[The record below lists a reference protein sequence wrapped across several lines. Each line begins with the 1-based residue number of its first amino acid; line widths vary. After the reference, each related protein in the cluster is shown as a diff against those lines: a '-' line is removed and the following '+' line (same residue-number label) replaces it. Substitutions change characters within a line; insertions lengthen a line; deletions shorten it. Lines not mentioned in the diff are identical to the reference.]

1 MTDTD
6 TDRTTDHDSPWKIAL
21 DGYFKEFLELL
32 FPHIPSEIDWR
43 QGYTSLDKEL
53 QQVTPDANS
62 GRRYADKLVKVHTL
76 EGHETWVLIHVE
88 VQGEPE
94 DAFAQRMYTYQYRL
108 RDRYGV
114 DVVSLAVL
122 ADTSPGFRP
131 AAFNYDRWGCALQY
145 RFPMSKLIDF
155 ESNWEVLE
163 QSANVFALVVMA
175 QLKAKRVK
183 DGVARKDA
191 KVAIIRLMYER
202 GYSKQQILE
211 LFNVI
216 DWMIQ
221 LPSSLNEAFLNTIY
235 AIEEDK
241 NMPYIN
247 TAERVGLEKGELIGI
262 QKGRVE
268 GRMEGRLETMRE
280 TALGL
285 LELKFGQLP
294 DWATQMISQA
304 DATKLDTWTKGVL
317 TAESLEALL
326 GKH

>member
-1 MTDTD
+1 
-6 TDRTTDHDSPWKIAL
+6 
-21 DGYFKEFLELL
+21 
-32 FPHIPSEIDWR
+32 
-43 QGYTSLDKEL
+43 
-53 QQVTPDANS
+53 
-62 GRRYADKLVKVHTL
+62 
-76 EGHETWVLIHVE
+76 
-88 VQGEPE
+88 
-94 DAFAQRMYTYQYRL
+94 MYTYQYRL

-131 AAFNYDRWGCALQY
+131 DAFRYDRWGCALQY

-155 ESNWEVLE
+155 ESNWEELE

-221 LPSSLNEAFLNTIY
+221 LPSSLNEDFLNTIY

-262 QKGRVE
+262 QKGEQIGILRNQ
-268 GRMEGRLETMRE
+268 RE
-280 TALGL
+280 TALTL
-285 LELKFGQLP
+285 LELKFGALP
-294 DWATQMISQA
+294 DWATEMIRQA
-304 DATKLDTWTKGVL
+304 DATKLDAWTRGVL

>member
-1 MTDTD
+1 M
-6 TDRTTDHDSPWKIAL
+6 
-21 DGYFKEFLELL
+21 
-32 FPHIPSEIDWR
+32 FPHIPSEIDWS

-53 QQVTPDANS
+53 QQV
-62 GRRYADKLVKVHTL
+62 L
-76 EGHETWVLIHVE
+76 EGHETWVLIHIE

-131 AAFNYDRWGCALQY
+131 DAFRYDRWGCALQY

-155 ESNWEVLE
+155 ESNWEELE

-221 LPSSLNEAFLNTIY
+221 LPSSLNEDFLNTIY

-262 QKGRVE
+262 QKGEQIGILRNQ
-268 GRMEGRLETMRE
+268 RE
-280 TALGL
+280 TALTL
-285 LELKFGQLP
+285 LELKFGALP
-294 DWATQMISQA
+294 DWATEMIRQA
-304 DATKLDTWTKGVL
+304 DATKLDAWTRGVL

>member
-1 MTDTD
+1 
-6 TDRTTDHDSPWKIAL
+6 
-21 DGYFKEFLELL
+21 
-32 FPHIPSEIDWR
+32 
-43 QGYTSLDKEL
+43 
-53 QQVTPDANS
+53 
-62 GRRYADKLVKVHTL
+62 
-76 EGHETWVLIHVE
+76 WVLIHVE